1 MATYQN
7 LLFKNHDGVVTISLN
22 RPAVHNAL
30 TLELIQEIT
39 KAMHDAEDD
48 SSVRVIVLTG
58 EGEKAFCSGADL
70 KAAMESGKSAGE
82 MLRDGYNPMIEL
94 LRNIPKPVICR
105 LNGLAVGAGCSLALA
120 CDLIIASEDS
130 YLSQMFVQIGL
141 MPDAGASFFLPRLIG
156 MARAFELAST
166 GRKVYAPEAVQI
178 GLINKSVT
186 RENLD
191 KAVEE
196 AISYYRHA
204 PTKAIG
210 AIKKVFNQ
218 SFESNLTE
226 ILNLEMKNQD
236 LLQKTRDASEGISS
250 FLQKKKPDYQGK

>member
-7 LLFKNHDGVVTISLN
+7 LLFNNHEGVVRISLN

-30 TLELIQEIT
+30 TLDLIKEIT
-39 KAMHDAEDD
+39 TAFQQAGED

-70 KAAMESGKSAGE
+70 KAAMESAKSAGE
-82 MLRDGYNPMIEL
+82 MLREGYNPMIETI
-94 LRNIPKPVICR
+94 RNIPKPVICR

-178 GLINKSVT
+178 GLINKSVP
-186 RENLD
+186 REKLD
-191 KAVEE
+191 EAVNES
-196 AISYYRHA
+196 ISYYRYA

-226 ILNLEMKNQD
+226 ILNLEMENQD
-236 LLQKTRDASEGISS
+236 LLQKTQDATEGISS

>member
-7 LLFKNHDGVVTISLN
+7 LLFNNHDGVVRISLN

-30 TLELIQEIT
+30 TLELIKEIT
-39 KAMHDAEDD
+39 TAFQEAEED

-82 MLRDGYNPMIEL
+82 MLRDGYNPMIEAI
-94 LRNIPKPVICR
+94 RNIPKPVICR

-178 GLINKSVT
+178 GLINKSVS
-186 RENLD
+186 REKLD
-191 KAVEE
+191 EAVDE

-210 AIKKVFNQ
+210 AIKKVFNK

-226 ILNLEMKNQD
+226 ILNLEMENQD
-236 LLQKTRDASEGISS
+236 LLQKTKDAAEGISS

>member
-1 MATYQN
+1 MATYQD
-7 LLFKNHDGVVTISLN
+7 LLFNNNDGVVKISLN

-30 TLELIQEIT
+30 TLDLIKEIT
-39 KAMHDAEDD
+39 EAILEAKED

-58 EGEKAFCSGADL
+58 EGERAFCSGADL

-82 MLRDGYNPMIEL
+82 MLRDGYNPMIEAI
-94 LRNIPKPVICR
+94 RNIPKPVICR
-105 LNGLAVGAGCSLALA
+105 LKGLAVGAGCSLSLA

-178 GLINKSVT
+178 GLINKSVS
-186 RENLD
+186 REKLD
-191 KAVEE
+191 EAVDE

-210 AIKKVFNQ
+210 AIKKVFNK
-218 SFESNLTE
+218 SFESDLSK
-226 ILNLEMKNQD
+226 ILKLEMENQD
-236 LLQKTRDASEGISS
+236 LLQKTKDAAEGISS
-250 FLQKKKPDYQGK
+250 FLQKKKPDYQGE